1 MMLLTLAMLLLL
13 IACFLAMAGLVFFCE
28 DVIDVSVSHP
38 IDVPHHSHNDRK
50 VPVAFRPGG

>member
-1 MMLLTLAMLLLL
+1 MLLAIAMLLLL

-38 IDVPHHSHNDRK
+38 IRADSGQVRT
-50 VPVAFRPGG
+50 